1 MKQPNEKYEPIT
13 ALIVDDEEDGRDLLE
28 GLLEELGYVKVVGKA
43 EDAEQGTELFLL
55 HNPDLLFIDIRMPGK
70 DGLSMVEDIH
80 KLNLYPS
87 VIFVTAYDQY
97 AIQAI
102 RKRAFDYLLKPV
114 DREALKITIQRYLGT
129 EKYREKLSRQRHKT
143 YDPAVSRSI
152 KIHTRTGFHVIH
164 PAEIVYLQAEGN
176 YSQIYLQNEEQVFT
190 SVNLGKLL
198 EEMPDFILRIS
209 RSVAV
214 NRQYISEVDK
224 KDQLCKLSWG
234 KCRKFF
240 HISREHIRELETSL

>member
-1 MKQPNEKYEPIT
+1 MKQPDERYEPVT

-28 GLLEELGYVKVVGKA
+28 GLLAELGYVKVVGKA
-43 EDAEQGTELFLL
+43 EDAEHGTNLFLL

-70 DGLSMVEDIH
+70 DGLTMVEDIN

-114 DREALKITIQRYLGT
+114 DQEALRNAIQRFLGS
-129 EKYREKLSRQRHKT
+129 EKYKEKLGLQKNIT
-143 YDPAVSRSI
+143 PDPGGSQSI

-164 PAEIVYLQAEGN
+164 PVEIVYLQAEGN
-176 YSQIYLQNEEQVFT
+176 YSQIYLQNEEQIFT

-198 EEMPDFILRIS
+198 EEMPDFIQRIS

-214 NRQYISEVDK
+214 NRKYISEVDK

-234 KCRKFF
+234 KSRQYF
-240 HISREHIRELETSL
+240 HISREHIRELEEDL